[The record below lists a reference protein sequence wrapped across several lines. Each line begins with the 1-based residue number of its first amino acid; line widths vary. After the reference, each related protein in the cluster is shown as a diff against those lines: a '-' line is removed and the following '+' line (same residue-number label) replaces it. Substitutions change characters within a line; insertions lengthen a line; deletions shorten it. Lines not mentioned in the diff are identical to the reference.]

1 MREWI
6 IDAVIGLPV
15 EWRVFLL
22 SMLPIT
28 ELRVAIPLGLEW
40 GVDPL
45 TNYLYAVA
53 GNILPVLPIL
63 VFLDPAIRI
72 LSKNAALKRLID
84 RILDSAEQKKER
96 YERYEIFG
104 LTIFV
109 SIPAPGTGAWTG
121 TLIAYLLRVS
131 RLKAFLAISLGVLI
145 VGLLMTAVSM
155 GFLSLSREH
164 KLLAAGAAI
173 IVVAVGIWR
182 QSKRNGNR

>member
-1 MREWI
+1 MSEWI
-6 IDAVIGLPV
+6 VNAVTGLPV
-15 EWRVFLL
+15 EWRVFFL

-28 ELRVAIPLGLEW
+28 ELRVAIPLGIAW
-40 GVDPL
+40 GIPPL
-45 TNYLYAVA
+45 INYCYAVA

-72 LSKNAALKRLID
+72 LSKNATMKRLID

-121 TLIAYLLRVS
+121 TLIAYLLRVN
-131 RLKAFLAISLGVLI
+131 RLKAFLAISLGVLL
-145 VGLLMTAVSM
+145 VGVLMTAVSM
-155 GFLSLSREH
+155 GILSLSREH
-164 KLLAAGAAI
+164 MLLTAGAAVA
-173 IVVAVGIWR
+173 VVAFGIWH
-182 QSKRNGNR
+182 QSRK